1 MTTMTDDRAAAVELD
16 RLEVAYGGAVA
27 LRDLSLRIAEGE
39 TVALLGPSGSGKS
52 TALKAIAGFEPVSA
66 GTIRLAGR
74 DVTALPPA
82 KRGIGI
88 VVQSYALFP
97 HLRVGDNV
105 AFGLAAQRVPRR
117 ERAARVAAALA
128 MVGMSD
134 FAGRYPGQLS
144 GGQQQRVAIARAL
157 APRPRVLLL
166 DEPLSALDARLRESM
181 LEELQLL
188 RTELPDIAMLYV
200 THDQSEALALAD
212 RIGIMRDG
220 RMVDLGAAEELYSR
234 PSSAFTATFLGGANL
249 LEATVVAA
257 GSSSECV
264 EVAVGGDRLAGRS
277 ASRRSIGERVLVSV
291 RPHAIALAAPGAE
304 GSLAAVIESVVWR
317 GSAHHVRVR
326 LTGGDTVS
334 VVAPLTGDR
343 PQPGEQVGL
352 LIRREDVHLLE
363 EKPSGGTVAA
373 MADEAA
379 EVAA

>member
-1 MTTMTDDRAAAVELD
+1 MTTMTDDRAAAVELEH
-16 RLEVAYGGAVA
+16 LEVAYGGAVA

-66 GTIRLAGR
+66 GSIRLAGR

-97 HLRVGDNV
+97 HMRVGDNV
-105 AFGLAAQRVPRR
+105 AFGLAARRVPRR
-117 ERAARVAAALA
+117 ERTERVAAALA

-134 FAGRYPGQLS
+134 FADRYPGQLS

-181 LEELQLL
+181 LEELQAL
-188 RTELPDIAMLYV
+188 RSELPDIAMLYV

-220 RMVDLGAAEELYSR
+220 ALVDLGAAEELYTR
-234 PSSAFTATFLGGANL
+234 PPSAFTATFLGGANI
-249 LEATVVAA
+249 LEATVAA
-257 GSSSECV
+257 SGSSSECV
-264 EVAVGGDRLAGRS
+264 ELLLGDDRLAGRS
-277 ASRRSIGERVLVSV
+277 ASRRAVGERVLVSV

-304 GSLAAVIESVVWR
+304 GAIPAVIESAVWR
-317 GSAHHVRVR
+317 GSAHHVRAR
-326 LTGGDTVS
+326 LSGGAAVT
-334 VVAPLTGDR
+334 VVAPLTADR
-343 PQPGEQVGL
+343 PHAGDAVSL

-363 EKPSGGTVAA
+363 EKPSAA
-373 MADEAA
+373 RPAAAAEPAEAA
-379 EVAA
+379 A